1 MADPS
6 AFFDKLF
13 QLLRHE
19 ELWAPLAVVLPT
31 LAFVGFWFGRYF
43 PKDPQPR
50 PPYPNPEL
58 AAPDPQIAELTA
70 KLLACT
76 ARTNELDAKL
86 EALEEQLKTALERE
100 RQGNKLMEAVLSD
113 ESQLWRLYE
122 ARPTAEFPPPIHR
135 SRPRILLV
143 ANNKGGVGKTNLAV
157 LLAAYFEKQK
167 NFKVLLV
174 DLDNQASL
182 TAWMIHAAG
191 LFIPP
196 EHSHRLG
203 FANKLLDGTACQ
215 HWQTEVL
222 TNTHVVGRFTKAQL
236 ATADVTLTEHET
248 KLMLRFF
255 AQGGTPD
262 VRYHMAEALLS
273 ERVQG
278 KPGEKA
284 TFDLVIIDAPPRL
297 TTGVVGALVASTH
310 LLVPTKLDALSAET
324 VEGFLRQAWAIR
336 EKFNTGLELAGVV
349 GTMTPAQPL
358 DKPLGQTELDAVG
371 IVRTGL
377 QQWHARTHY
386 FARDVQ
392 ERAAIKHAAGREVAY
407 FQDDIVRDMINAL
420 GDELCG
426 RIGL

>member
-1 MADPS
+1 
-6 AFFDKLF
+6 
-13 QLLRHE
+13 
-19 ELWAPLAVVLPT
+19 
-31 LAFVGFWFGRYF
+31 
-43 PKDPQPR
+43 
-50 PPYPNPEL
+50 
-58 AAPDPQIAELTA
+58 
-70 KLLACT
+70 
-76 ARTNELDAKL
+76 
-86 EALEEQLKTALERE
+86 
-100 RQGNKLMEAVLSD
+100 MEAVLSD

-122 ARPTAEFPPPIHR
+122 ARAAADFPPPIHK
-135 SRPRILLV
+135 SRPRILLI

-157 LLAAYFEKQK
+157 LLAAYFEKK
-167 NFKVLLV
+167 RNFKVLLI

-182 TAWMIHAAG
+182 TAWMLHAAG
-191 LFIPP
+191 ILVPP

-203 FANKLLDGTACQ
+203 FANKLLDGTAGQ
-215 HWQTEVL
+215 QWHTEVL
-222 TNTHVVGRFTKAQL
+222 TNAHVPGRFTKAQL

-248 KLMLRFF
+248 RLMLRFF
-255 AQGGTPD
+255 AQGGKPD
-262 VRYHMAEALLS
+262 VRYHIAETLLS
-273 ERVQG
+273 EHVQG
-278 KPGEKA
+278 KPAEKA

-297 TTGVVGALVASTH
+297 TTGVVGALIASTH

-358 DKPLGQTELDAVG
+358 NKSLGPNELEAVG
-371 IVRTGL
+371 IVQTGL
-377 QQWHARTHY
+377 QQWGADTHY

-407 FQDDIVRDMINAL
+407 FQDDTVRDMIDAL